1 MADYLGIT
9 TKIAQGLGIPKSTIS
24 TWIAKGI
31 ITNPDRLLPSCK
43 EILDHYKTRI
53 DDLESRQLAQEGDRL
68 YQQKVRLATA
78 QADKEEIELAIAKGE
93 LHNSQEMLKALYNTL
108 GFFKSTLTS
117 WRSRISP
124 QLINQNNLGDIEDIL
139 EVNINEALSELAKGL
154 EELENASDRPDT
166 DIQNEYLPDIE
177 EGF

>member
-1 MADYLGIT
+1 MADYSGVL
-9 TKIAQGLGIPKSTIS
+9 TKISEGLGIPKSTIS

-31 ITNPDRLLPSCK
+31 ITNPDKLIPTCK
-43 EILDHYKTRI
+43 EIFDYQRSEI
-53 DDLESRQLAQEGDRL
+53 DYLKNKQLLQEGDRL

-78 QADKEEIELAIAKGE
+78 QADKEEIELARVKGE

-124 QLINQNNLGDIEDIL
+124 QLINQNNLADIEDIL
-139 EVNINEALSELAKGL
+139 EININEALSELAKGL
-154 EELENASDRPDT
+154 EELENVAEDST
-166 DIQNEYLPDIE
+166 NLELLEDID
-177 EGF
+177 FD

>member
-1 MADYLGIT
+1 MADYSGVV

-24 TWIAKGI
+24 TWIAKGV
-31 ITNPDRLLPSCK
+31 ITNPDSLLPTCK
-43 EILDHYKTRI
+43 NILDHYKTRI
-53 DDLESRQLAQEGDRL
+53 DELENRQLLQEGDRL

-78 QADKEEIELAIAKGE
+78 QADKEEIELARVKGE

-124 QLINQNNLGDIEDIL
+124 QLINQSNLADIEDIL

-154 EELENASDRPDT
+154 EELENVTEDDT
-166 DIQNEYLPDIE
+166 NLELLEDMNFD
-177 EGF
+177 